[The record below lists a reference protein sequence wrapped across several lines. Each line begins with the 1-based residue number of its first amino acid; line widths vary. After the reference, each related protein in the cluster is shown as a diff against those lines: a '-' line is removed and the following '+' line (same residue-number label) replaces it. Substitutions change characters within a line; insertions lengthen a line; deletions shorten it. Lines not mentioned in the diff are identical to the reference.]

1 MITPL
6 FKLSQDEDFIYLEA
20 KLKYVKFSDFDYFI
34 ENKNFRFSWKPYYL
48 NIYLPEN
55 LKNESELNSFKYD
68 IDKQI
73 LFCKLEKLNK
83 IYFENLNI
91 ISTLLENPALN
102 NSNKNDKKIGTLKIE
117 EINNNNNDDLI
128 EKNKINIKNKEELN
142 NYLFELFNQPEIE
155 NLSISEENK
164 LEDYFYGFNNSFIDV
179 FDKRKEEL
187 LEICDLNPKKVP
199 IKLRFYA
206 KLENEERDFD
216 IEHYISDLFLLDKY
230 SDFYD
235 ENFENLLNLNNEKFI
250 QKISDNNNNNF
261 QYNENELM
269 IIQQVNKINL
279 PTLLNNLNKNNNNFC
294 PFKFYLNIIDIL
306 FAYIYDLLMT
316 EYEHS
321 SESAWHIN
329 KLSNTLSNFIDF
341 NKNFYTHSSIID
353 SNILEL
359 LIKNVLINNYR
370 RVLIYPLFRNIK
382 ICDKIKKNLYE
393 ILETGKFGIIKCFL
407 DIRNILEKNEPRYLL
422 NRIYIDPL
430 LKWIEVFSEE
440 KIFVIIKDTINDLNI
455 DKEDLKLNLE
465 NYESEYL
472 NN

>member
-6 FKLSQDEDFIYLEA
+6 FKLTQDENFIYLEA
-20 KLKYVKFSDFDYFI
+20 KLKYVKFSEFDYFI
-34 ENKNFRFSWKPYYL
+34 ENKNFRFSLKPYYL

-68 IDKQI
+68 INKQL

-83 IYFENLNI
+83 IHFENLNI
-91 ISTLLENPALN
+91 ISTLLENPTL
-102 NSNKNDKKIGTLKIE
+102 NKNNNKKITLKIE
-117 EINNNNNDDLI
+117 EINNNNNNNENLI
-128 EKNKINIKNKEELN
+128 EKNKININNKEELN
-142 NYLFELFNQPEIE
+142 NFLFELFNQPEIE
-155 NLSISEENK
+155 NLSISNENK

-179 FDKRKEEL
+179 FDKRNEEL

-206 KLENEERDFD
+206 KIENEERDFN
-216 IEHYISDLFLLDKY
+216 IEHYISDLFLLDKN

-235 ENFENLLNLNNEKFI
+235 ENFENLLNLNNEQFI
-250 QKISDNNNNNF
+250 KKISENNNNNF
-261 QYNENELM
+261 QFNENELI

-279 PTLLNNLNKNNNNFC
+279 STLLNNLNKNNNNFC
-294 PFKFYLNIIDIL
+294 CFKFYLNIIDIL

-353 SNILEL
+353 TNILEL
-359 LIKNVLINNYR
+359 SIKNVLINNYR
-370 RVLIYPLFRNIK
+370 RILIYPLYRNIK
-382 ICDKIKKNLYE
+382 ICEKIKNNLYE
-393 ILETGKFGIIKCFL
+393 ILQTGKFGIIKCFL
-407 DIRNILEKNEPRYLL
+407 DIRNILEKNEPRFLL

-430 LKWIEVFSEE
+430 LKWIEFLSEE
-440 KIFVIIKDTINDLNI
+440 KIFLIIKDIINNI
-455 DKEDLKLNLE
+455 NIKKDDLKLNLE
-465 NYESEYL
+465 KYENEYL
-472 NN
+472 KN